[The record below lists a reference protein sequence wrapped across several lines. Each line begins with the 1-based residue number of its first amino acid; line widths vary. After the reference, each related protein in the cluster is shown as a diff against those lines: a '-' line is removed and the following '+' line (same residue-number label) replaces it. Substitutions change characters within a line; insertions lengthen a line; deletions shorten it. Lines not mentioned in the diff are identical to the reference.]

1 MLATI
6 VPFMM
11 ELAPKVIALPAIQ
24 NTLLALALP
33 LNTTWLV
40 DRVVMAVALRI
51 TNTALASPCASS
63 VKGVKSVKN
72 EIAVRP

>member
-1 MLATI
+1 MVQASQEMAAAAAPWFSARPSKFAPVCKVIAVLATI

-40 DRVVMAVALRI
+40 E
-51 TNTALASPCASS
+51 
-63 VKGVKSVKN
+63 GW
-72 EIAVRP
+72 